1 MAYHLPD
8 MSSYDQTSIF
18 SRSDHRVSSTDCY
31 SDVFVELVLSVAN
44 AVRGRELREQLR
56 TRGSPSVVWS
66 EWGAPRAPQ
75 GLEHDIPY
83 RSGLPRHYMSVRSIQ
98 ISLGFPPC
106 PWAIVDCPIDP
117 NHLSD
122 LSLSSYSLGSN
133 KEDFTIPSR

>member
-18 SRSDHRVSSTDCY
+18 SRSDDPVSSTDCY
-31 SDVFVELVLSVAN
+31 SDVFVELSFTN

-56 TRGSPSVVWS
+56 THGSPSVVRS
-66 EWGAPRAPQ
+66 EWGAPRAPHR
-75 GLEHDIPY
+75 LEHDIPY

-98 ISLGFPPC
+98 ISLGFPHC
-106 PWAIVDCPIDP
+106 PWVIVDCPIDP